1 MDDKIVNYLV
11 TNTIATNKCLDGVET
26 NQRAL
31 IKQISINRKQRFT
44 NMVLGGLVTLC
55 VCNIVELLKTVKT
68 QNTRIE
74 ALEAKV
80 NGEEEKGE

>member
-11 TNTIATNKCLDGVET
+11 TNAIATNKCLDGVEII
-26 NQRAL
+26 QRAL